1 MFNTKVEIAESSFS
15 MSYRDSLLALGSCFA
30 ENIGKKM
37 EQVWFDTDV
46 NPFGVLFN
54 PESIANSLARMLS
67 NKLFAPD
74 DLFLNKEL
82 WSSFAHSTQF
92 SSVSQADCLSK
103 VNSRLSAAS
112 ERLRTCSYLLITFG
126 TAWVYEDISTKSVVA
141 NCHKL
146 PAAHFFRRKLTV
158 DEIVFVYRTLL
169 VQLKELN
176 PELRII
182 FSVSPVRHWKDGAHE
197 NNLSK
202 STLLMAVD
210 ELEQEFDFVTYF
222 PAYEIQ
228 MDELRDYRFYAQD
241 MLHPSEQAVDYIWQR
256 FADTYFDDSTRE
268 LKQEIE
274 KYNHGLM
281 HRPLFPQTEEY
292 QKFQLFLEK
301 KQEELHTRL
310 KKIRM

>member
-15 MSYRDSLLALGSCFA
+15 LSYRDSLLTLGSCFA

-37 EQVWFDTDV
+37 EQVWFDTDI
-46 NPFGVLFN
+46 NPFGILFN
-54 PESIANSLARMLS
+54 PESIANSLACLLS
-67 NKLFAPD
+67 NKQFGAE
-74 DLFLNKEL
+74 DLFLHKEL
-82 WSSFAHSTQF
+82 WCSFAHSTQF
-92 SSVSQADCLSK
+92 SSVSQSDCLSK
-103 VNSRLSAAS
+103 INSRLSVAS
-112 ERLRTCSYLLITFG
+112 ERLRRCSYLLITFG
-126 TAWVYEDISTKSVVA
+126 TAWVYEDIRTRAVVA

-146 PAAHFFRRKLTV
+146 PSANFFRKKLTV
-158 DEIVFVYRTLL
+158 DEIVYVYRALL
-169 VQLKELN
+169 VEMKELN

-202 STLLMAVD
+202 SILLMAVD
-210 ELEQEFDFVTYF
+210 ELEREFDFVTYF

-228 MDELRDYRFYAQD
+228 MDELRDYRFYASD

-256 FADTYFDDSTRE
+256 FAETFFDDNTRN

-301 KQEELHTRL
+301 KQEELL
-310 KKIRM
+310 KKLEKIRL